1 MNLLIKGILA
11 GFWLI
16 IVPAASGVPFLR
28 KKDRYTPGECFL
40 TGYLFLFALAEVMIL
55 AAYYL
60 RTSLHV
66 LVQCYA
72 AAAGLAALCGIIC
85 LRKQAGR
92 LAEDIKC
99 SVREASPYFWC
110 ALILIFMQ
118 MCILVVYTHFDADDA
133 FYVATATTAV
143 QTDSIFAINPY
154 TGFSYG
160 NYIPSRYILSPFPIF
175 LAVVSRLCGGL
186 HPAITA
192 HTVFPPVFQMLS
204 YMVLY
209 QIGRRW
215 FRSDS
220 MRRGIF
226 LFLAAALNCFTS
238 YSVYNAGTFQ
248 MVRIWQ
254 GKALLASAFLPLLFF
269 LSLSIVMEEKP
280 EYPWLLLFLA
290 NTSCCLLSSMGI
302 LLAPLVQGIFLLFAL
317 FRFKNPKRLLQGIL
331 CCMPSL
337 ILGVI
342 YLFVLKA

>member
-1 MNLLIKGILA
+1 MNLIIKGILA

-16 IVPAASGVPFLR
+16 IIPAASGVPFLR
-28 KKDRYTPGECFL
+28 KKEHYTAGECFL
-40 TGYLFLFALAEVMIL
+40 TGCLFLFALAEIMIL
-55 AAYYL
+55 VMYYL
-60 RTSLHV
+60 RTPLHV

-72 AAAGLAALCGIIC
+72 AAAGLAALWGIVC

-92 LAEDIKC
+92 LADDIKR
-99 SVREASPYFWC
+99 SVRDASPYFWC

-118 MCILVVYTHFDADDA
+118 MCILAVYAHFDADDA

-143 QTDSIFAINPY
+143 QTDSIFTVNPY

-160 NYIPSRYILSPFPIF
+160 DYVPSRYILSPFPIF
-175 LAVVSRLCGGL
+175 LAVISRLCGGL

-215 FRSDS
+215 FRGDS

-238 YSVYNAGTFQ
+238 YSIYNAGMFQ

-254 GKALLASAFLPLLFF
+254 GKALLASVFLPLLFF
-269 LSLSIVMEEKP
+269 LSLSIVMEEHP
-280 EYPWLLLFLA
+280 EYPWPLLFLA
-290 NTSCCLLSSMGI
+290 NTACCLLSSMGI

-317 FRFKNPKRLLQGIL
+317 FRFKSPKRLLKGIL

-342 YLFVLKA
+342 YLFALKS